1 MTRLHW
7 GTVSEQILE
16 ALAECG
22 PMHAGELGQMVA
34 GTDSDVRKALT
45 RMAQISKRGPS
56 KGLRRAHVTHWVW
69 DFEGA
74 RDYPRPVYKLGHGRN
89 VPKPPP
95 RARKDVVRQ
104 WAQKVRKHQTHNFVF
119 NLGL

>member
-16 ALAECG
+16 ALASCG

-34 GTDSDVRKALT
+34 GTDSDIRKALA
-45 RMAQISKRGPS
+45 RMAQVSKRGPS

-69 DFEGA
+69 DCEGA
-74 RDYPRPVYKLGHGRN
+74 RDYPRPVYKLGNGRN